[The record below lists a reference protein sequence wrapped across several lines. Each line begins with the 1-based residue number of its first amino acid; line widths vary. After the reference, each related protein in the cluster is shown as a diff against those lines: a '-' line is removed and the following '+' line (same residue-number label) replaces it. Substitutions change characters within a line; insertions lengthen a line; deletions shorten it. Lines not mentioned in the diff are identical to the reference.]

1 MKTLKCENIFLVLI
15 LCIIFFAC
23 NSGDEFADE
32 GDNKDD
38 SQSGQIDELSTDEK
52 LLVGKWLYSN
62 SPLFLY
68 SDKTCI
74 TPDKNSG
81 TYKFDVVTK
90 ELITTSGWGIWI
102 VKSLDDTAMVLQ
114 NVSSGK
120 VMTYKRQYNFVDKE
134 CRRLLI
140 GRWQKKD
147 DPNTI
152 LTIDSEKC
160 ILDSNGTLT
169 ERFYS
174 VKGEGDA
181 AYLYMNDYYGYPTLE
196 HVDYYTLILAWN
208 KRFSGTYQRIQN

>member
-1 MKTLKCENIFLVLI
+1 MKS
-15 LCIIFFAC
+15 CIVNYDAAFVYQEMLTTC
-23 NSGDEFADE
+23 LGMC
-32 GDNKDD
+32 
-38 SQSGQIDELSTDEK
+38 
-52 LLVGKWLYSN
+52 
-62 SPLFLY
+62 LFIPY
-68 SDKTCI
+68 
-74 TPDKNSG
+74 
-81 TYKFDVVTK
+81 
-90 ELITTSGWGIWI
+90 
-102 VKSLDDTAMVLQ
+102 
-114 NVSSGK
+114 
-120 VMTYKRQYNFVDKE
+120 FV
-134 CRRLLI
+134 LLI

-174 VKGEGDA
+174 VKGEGDT

>member
-1 MKTLKCENIFLVLI
+1 MKS
-15 LCIIFFAC
+15 CIVNYDAAFVYQEMLTTC
-23 NSGDEFADE
+23 LGMC
-32 GDNKDD
+32 
-38 SQSGQIDELSTDEK
+38 
-52 LLVGKWLYSN
+52 
-62 SPLFLY
+62 LFIPY
-68 SDKTCI
+68 
-74 TPDKNSG
+74 
-81 TYKFDVVTK
+81 
-90 ELITTSGWGIWI
+90 
-102 VKSLDDTAMVLQ
+102 
-114 NVSSGK
+114 
-120 VMTYKRQYNFVDKE
+120 FV
-134 CRRLLI
+134 LLI

-160 ILDSNGTLT
+160 ILDSKGTLT